1 MSFGFAIGDF
11 IAAGQLAWTL
21 YRDCYTI
28 ARGAPQEF
36 QLLLGEISTLS
47 NSLKILQEEVS
58 HPGSTLVQAGEDR
71 VRMVNEMVSRV
82 NLTLKE
88 LQKVA
93 KKYKILGTGSK
104 GKQIWVKFKWSV
116 EFTSIDSLR
125 SKLIY
130 HNTVMNLL
138 LTSVGNSSLK
148 RIESS
153 TKALETDVTEIKGY
167 IRASTRN
174 PSGQSS
180 RPPLVS
186 IVDDE
191 VFKISLS
198 NTLMKNAEVLQPWSA
213 IGADQWIQAGR
224 W

>member
-11 IAAGQLAWTL
+11 IAVGQLAWTL

-58 HPGSTLVQAGEDR
+58 DPGSTLVRAGEDR
-71 VRMVNEMVSRV
+71 VRMVNEMVSRI

-93 KKYKILGTGSK
+93 KKYEILGTGSK

-125 SKLIY
+125 SKVRLIS
-130 HNTVMNLL
+130 
-138 LTSVGNSSLK
+138 SVASL
-148 RIESS
+148 
-153 TKALETDVTEIKGY
+153 
-167 IRASTRN
+167 
-174 PSGQSS
+174 
-180 RPPLVS
+180 
-186 IVDDE
+186 
-191 VFKISLS
+191 
-198 NTLMKNAEVLQPWSA
+198 
-213 IGADQWIQAGR
+213 
-224 W
+224 

>member
-47 NSLKILQEEVS
+47 NSLKILHEEVS
-58 HPGSTLVQAGEDR
+58 DSGSTLVRAGEDR

-125 SKLIY
+125 SKVRLIS
-130 HNTVMNLL
+130 
-138 LTSVGNSSLK
+138 SV
-148 RIESS
+148 
-153 TKALETDVTEIKGY
+153 
-167 IRASTRN
+167 AS
-174 PSGQSS
+174 P
-180 RPPLVS
+180 
-186 IVDDE
+186 
-191 VFKISLS
+191 
-198 NTLMKNAEVLQPWSA
+198 
-213 IGADQWIQAGR
+213 
-224 W
+224 